1 MKKIIY
7 ILVFLLCINI
17 GMNVSAK
24 KNDSELTLTSFNELF
39 SLILNYYVDEQDIS
53 ELVRGAMK
61 GMTDTL
67 DPHSTYLTE
76 EEYEDMQF
84 EFEGHFGGIG
94 IIIEPDLT
102 IVSPIKG
109 TPGERVGLLPGDVII
124 AINGEPTD
132 NMTQNEAVNKM
143 RGEPGTVVNITIR
156 REGIEELLE
165 FEIVREDIQIPYV
178 EWEMKTDKI
187 GYISVASFVNGVG
200 NKVNTAISELTSEGA
215 EYLILDLRTNPG
227 GLLDEAI
234 NVASNFI
241 EDDIIVSVKYRVGR
255 DDIYRARRSIQATK
269 LPLVVL
275 INQGSASA
283 SEIVSA
289 AIKDHH
295 RGILMGKKTFG
306 KGTVQS
312 LFPLSDGSALKLT
325 TGRYYTPAGIYIHE
339 KGIEPDIEVKYDPE
353 YEGDNQLEAAI
364 KYIEDVYYEEELKK
378 AS

>member
-94 IIIEPDLT
+94 IIIEPDLI

-156 REGIEELLE
+156 RGYRRTAE
-165 FEIVREDIQIPYV
+165 FEIVRE
-178 EWEMKTDKI
+178 
-187 GYISVASFVNGVG
+187 ISR
-200 NKVNTAISELTSEGA
+200 
-215 EYLILDLRTNPG
+215 YL
-227 GLLDEAI
+227 
-234 NVASNFI
+234 
-241 EDDIIVSVKYRVGR
+241 
-255 DDIYRARRSIQATK
+255 
-269 LPLVVL
+269 
-275 INQGSASA
+275 
-283 SEIVSA
+283 
-289 AIKDHH
+289 
-295 RGILMGKKTFG
+295 M
-306 KGTVQS
+306 
-312 LFPLSDGSALKLT
+312 
-325 TGRYYTPAGIYIHE
+325 
-339 KGIEPDIEVKYDPE
+339 
-353 YEGDNQLEAAI
+353 
-364 KYIEDVYYEEELKK
+364 
-378 AS
+378 

>member
-1 MKKIIY
+1 
-7 ILVFLLCINI
+7 
-17 GMNVSAK
+17 
-24 KNDSELTLTSFNELF
+24 
-39 SLILNYYVDEQDIS
+39 
-53 ELVRGAMK
+53 
-61 GMTDTL
+61 MTDTL

-339 KGIEPDIEVKYDPE
+339 KELNLILKLNMTQIMKAII
-353 YEGDNQLEAAI
+353 NWKQL
-364 KYIEDVYYEEELKK
+364 
-378 AS
+378 